1 MAISLTKQIPKLCI
15 QVLHTFIFKQPK
27 YVISRFKTYMHAKY
41 DNLEV
46 NDHIMYQIS
55 WISSYACQKS
65 CEGVI
70 NTCSM
75 QLSPKQHFC
84 MFDIKTETW
93 EHSTCASLHL
103 VINNII
109 ERNHRHQNFNI
120 LYNEYLL
127 NDIRSYVL
135 VRGVINKNNFYRS
148 RFVSTLYYS
157 QGISPSRNLV

>member
-1 MAISLTKQIPKLCI
+1 MSLTKQIPKLCI
-15 QVLHTFIFKQPK
+15 QGLHTFTFKQPK
-27 YVISRFKTYMHAKY
+27 DVISRFKTYTHAQY
-41 DNLEV
+41 DNFEV
-46 NDHIMYQIS
+46 NAHIMIS
-55 WISSYACQKS
+55 WNSSYACQKS
-65 CEGVI
+65 CESDM

-75 QLSPKQHFC
+75 HFPPKQHFC
-84 MFDIKTETW
+84 MSDIKTETW

-127 NDIRSYVL
+127 NDIQSYVL

-157 QGISPSRNLV
+157 QGISPSKNLF